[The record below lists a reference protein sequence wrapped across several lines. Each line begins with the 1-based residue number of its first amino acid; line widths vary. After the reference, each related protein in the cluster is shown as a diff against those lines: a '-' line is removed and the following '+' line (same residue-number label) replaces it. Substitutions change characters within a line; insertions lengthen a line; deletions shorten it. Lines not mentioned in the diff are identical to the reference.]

1 MASQS
6 LFFGP
11 LLYFRTVPAL
21 DKLSSA
27 LLGAIAQHAEEEFF
41 PTGSLLLRPDH
52 PREAFFVIVEG
63 RVSVREP
70 GGREELVGPGQAV
83 GFLHL
88 LARSEEGLEAR
99 AVWDTVALRVDWD
112 AHLDACERHFPI
124 LEAHMGFLAQECQK
138 EETRIRMAALD
149 PRSRSGAQSGEPGEA
164 PAAGDLDA
172 FPAAPL
178 NLVRRLE
185 VLHRSRAFPSASMD
199 ALAELAR
206 HLEVVHH
213 RHGEEYWAHGDPSG
227 FFLLVASG
235 TLTLEGPKGE
245 WREVLGSGDVAGHFE
260 ALAGSSRKGSLRAEG
275 HAVTLRVGMEP
286 LMDILEDHFTMA
298 VEFTAGLARE
308 LIRLQASGPPTTP
321 SPEIL

>member
-1 MASQS
+1 MDSLS

-21 DKLSSA
+21 DKLSAA

-52 PREAFFVIVEG
+52 PREAFYVIMEG

-70 GGREELVGPGQAV
+70 DGKEEVLGPGQAV
-83 GFLHL
+83 GFLPL
-88 LARSEEGLEAR
+88 LARSEEGLEAQ

-124 LEAHMGFLAQECQK
+124 LETHMGFLAQQCRT
-138 EETRIRMAALD
+138 EETRIRIAALAQGS
-149 PRSRSGAQSGEPGEA
+149 PSSSVHSGPGETPGGGEMDVFSPA
-164 PAAGDLDA
+164 P
-172 FPAAPL
+172 F

-185 VLHRSRAFPSASMD
+185 VLHRSMAFPSASMD

-206 HLEVVHH
+206 HLEVIHH
-213 RHGEEYWAHGDPSG
+213 PDGEEYWAPGDPSG

-235 TLTLEGPKGE
+235 TVSLEGPEEG
-245 WREVLGSGDVAGHFE
+245 WRQVLGPGDVAGRFE
-260 ALAGSSRKGSLRAEG
+260 ALAGLPREGALRAEG
-275 HAVTLRVGMEP
+275 PAVTLRVGLEP

-298 VEFTAGLARE
+298 VEFTAGLAQE
-308 LIRLQASGPPTTP
+308 LIRLQNSGPPAIS